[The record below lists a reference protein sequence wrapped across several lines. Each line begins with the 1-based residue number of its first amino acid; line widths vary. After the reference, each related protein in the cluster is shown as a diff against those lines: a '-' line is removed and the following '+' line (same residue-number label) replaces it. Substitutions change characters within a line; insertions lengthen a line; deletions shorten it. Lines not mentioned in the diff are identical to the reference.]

1 MVEQGHILV
10 AAGVNIANTKAAQT
24 ITALISSATGWLAG
38 LAATGGGLMIGYHA
52 LMRNFSGGDAQTDAH
67 HLQAMKK
74 VLVGTAIATG
84 AADLA
89 HFAAGLF

>member
-1 MVEQGHILV
+1 MVESGHMLV

-24 ITALISSATGWLAG
+24 ITSLVASATAWLAG
-38 LAATGGGLMIGYHA
+38 LAATGVGLMIGDHA
-52 LMRNFSGGDAQTDAH
+52 LMRNFSGGDAATDAH

-74 VLVGTAIATG
+74 VLVGTVIATA

-89 HFAAGLF
+89 HFAATLF